1 MGPIAQTWQGQVEGV
16 IENGAHRFLRIP
28 YAAPP
33 QGTLPQSDG
42 VNPWPRYD
50 PDDPRIAVIADR
62 VMVQPFPVTEVM
74 TIINSLRTQ
83 AASVT
88 VGDAALTH

>member
-1 MGPIAQTWQGQVEGV
+1 MATLRSGQP
-16 IENGAHRFLRIP
+16 AHR
-28 YAAPP
+28 
-33 QGTLPQSDG
+33 
-42 VNPWPRYD
+42 
-50 PDDPRIAVIADR
+50 VIADR